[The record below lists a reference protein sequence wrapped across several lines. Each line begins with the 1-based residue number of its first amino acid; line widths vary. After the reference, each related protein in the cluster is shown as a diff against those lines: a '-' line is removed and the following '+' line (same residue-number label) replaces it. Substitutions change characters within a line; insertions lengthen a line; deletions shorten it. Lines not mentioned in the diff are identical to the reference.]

1 MTRETV
7 VQKLDAAR
15 ERANEIDR
23 QAQLARQIEEQLER
37 TLAEIDG
44 AAGTNNGANAT
55 QGSKPVPDEH
65 SPSVQGLGDDP
76 ELEFDHDASYLG
88 KYSVLVD
95 IDNSNAKMAKAPL
108 SELVSS
114 KPSSPE
120 PRSSTSLN
128 RLAASSVDSLLLA
141 IDEEQRTPPAVGREK
156 EVHPFEINDN
166 SRYFLKEELKNEL
179 RTEMGEWHSQMSVH
193 MASQF
198 AQLQSFKDDLAARL
212 TKSLSEQLN
221 GVQINLMTQI
231 KSVLTDSAALTR
243 RLELAEEEKRIL
255 AARVSCLETELKNIK
270 EQKISPPKPTPL
282 ILPLDTQYQKLECT
296 SRNSLPGK
304 VVEPSTNLPEKR
316 ATTARTGQI
325 PKFSGE
331 NENWNV
337 WYNRFLSIGRDREW
351 TEADYL
357 SEMKLLLV
365 GRAGQFVFG
374 ELSFETRE
382 NYTLL
387 VNALQEQ
394 FKEINLPE
402 VLQQEFEE
410 REQRPNESLREYM
423 SGLRS
428 LHCQAWPTEQG
439 DARRTRLV
447 SRFLRGISNPEV
459 SRHISVHY
467 PSCDVAKCVEEA
479 MRYDALQRKYLS
491 GAEVAR
497 RIPGTEGSS
506 GADKYTSKKSC
517 SYCKRS
523 GHWASDCWK
532 KQKDTGSTP
541 SSPAK
546 SQNQRNWSPNS
557 KKGSPK
563 GNRPW
568 LPQGDNSGY
577 GNNMPGMPFPNMQQ
591 MMPPFGF
598 PGYNF
603 PPFGY
608 PPFNPMFPPFQ
619 GSSPQQQGKK
629 GSKNFRKGKH
639 HEQAARRVASDAQGE
654 NAVGATAS
662 AKPANGTQEN

>member
-1 MTRETV
+1 MSRQAV
-7 VQKLDAAR
+7 LLKLDAAR
-15 ERANEIDR
+15 LREDEIDR
-23 QAQLARQIEEQLER
+23 LKKQAQQERDQLEQ
-37 TLAEIDG
+37 TL
-44 AAGTNNGANAT
+44 
-55 QGSKPVPDEH
+55 S
-65 SPSVQGLGDDP
+65 
-76 ELEFDHDASYLG
+76 
-88 KYSVLVD
+88 D
-95 IDNSNAKMAKAPL
+95 IDNATGANNVLQANSGQPAVERTPSIQEDRAPDMEYDHDTSYHGKYYML
-108 SELVSS
+108 MHDSTRSETDKPEKELVGSR
-114 KPSSPE
+114 PVSPVG

-128 RLAASSVDSLLLA
+128 QAPGLQLLLDAASAQNSGKSAHAEQDKACSD
-141 IDEEQRTPPAVGREK
+141 IDD
-156 EVHPFEINDN
+156 H
-166 SRYFLKEELKNEL
+166 SRYLLKEQLKHEITTEIHGYISYHVESL
-179 RTEMGEWHSQMSVH
+179 R
-193 MASQF
+193 A
-198 AQLQSFKDDLAARL
+198 FKDDLASKL
-212 TKSLSEQLN
+212 NKSLTDQLV
-221 GVQINLMTQI
+221 GAQ
-231 KSVLTDSAALTR
+231 KSLLTNYNSLLTDISSVRT
-243 RLELAEEEKRIL
+243 RLESAEEDKKVLI
-255 AARVSCLETELKNIK
+255 ARVANLEAELKDLK
-270 EQKISPPKPTPL
+270 EHKLSSSKRDSFPLSLEAQCRKLQPKSH
-282 ILPLDTQYQKLECT
+282 E
-296 SRNSLPGK
+296 SLPAK
-304 VVEPSTNLPEKR
+304 VVEPQFPTFSDRRT
-316 ATTARTGQI
+316 TTARTGPI

-331 NENWNV
+331 NENWEV

-357 SEMKLLLV
+357 SEMKLLLI
-365 GRAGQFVFG
+365 GSAGKFVFG
-374 ELSFETRE
+374 ELSSITRE

-423 SGLRS
+423 SSLRS

-479 MRYDALQRKYLS
+479 MRYDALQRKYQS
-491 GAEVAR
+491 GADVAR
-497 RIPGTEGSS
+497 RVPGMDSRSS
-506 GADKYTSKKSC
+506 GSDNYTSNKFC

-523 GHWASDCWK
+523 GHWVSDCWK

-541 SSPAK
+541 SSPEK
-546 SQNQRNWSPNS
+546 SQKQRSPNS

-568 LPQGDNSGY
+568 LPQGDQSGY
-577 GNNMPGMPFPNMQQ
+577 SNNMPSMPFTNMQQMMQQ

-619 GSSPQQQGKK
+619 GPSPQKHGKK
-629 GSKNFRKGKH
+629 GNRNSKWGQGKH
-639 HEQAARRVASDAQGE
+639 QEQAARRVASDAQGE
-654 NAVGATAS
+654 STAGATAS
-662 AKPANGTQEN
+662 AGPVNSTQKN